1 MKELFSQISQTACL
15 CLVSC
20 QWLLW
25 SADLGCVSLRTCGYR
40 TRKLLL
46 GLGGT
51 RQVALHRN
59 GFAGIHPD
67 AAGWFSEWRGALGV
81 VLGTSQYIVR
91 PHSKQ
96 SCITNHSLPRQQM
109 LTLTRFNHCQK

>member
-1 MKELFSQISQTACL
+1 MVDRKQMLCICGSRNLPIKSSKELFSQISQTACL

-46 GLGGT
+46 CLGGT
-51 RQVALHRN
+51 RQGALQRN

-67 AAGWFSEWRGALGV
+67 AAGWFSERGDLRGV
-81 VLGTSQYIVR
+81 VLGTG
-91 PHSKQ
+91 
-96 SCITNHSLPRQQM
+96 
-109 LTLTRFNHCQK
+109 

>member
-1 MKELFSQISQTACL
+1 MVNRKQMLWISGSGNLPIKSSKELNSEISQTACL

-40 TRKLLL
+40 TRKLRLC
-46 GLGGT
+46 LGGT
-51 RQVALHRN
+51 RQGALHRN

-67 AAGWFSEWRGALGV
+67 AAGWFSERGDLRGV
-81 VLGTSQYIVR
+81 VLGTG
-91 PHSKQ
+91 
-96 SCITNHSLPRQQM
+96 
-109 LTLTRFNHCQK
+109 